1 MARILGLDL
10 GSHTVK
16 AVLFEASMRGHQT
29 RAVAEVKRAQEGDR
43 AATLRAALGQLL
55 AQHPLQADQVVVA
68 LPGPTLATHV
78 ISLPFSDPRKIEQT
92 LPFEIEGQLPFDLA
106 SVVFDYQVASQQ
118 QKRSD
123 LLVGVVRKEELR
135 TLLQSLSEEKIDP
148 RIVTHPGIAYQ
159 NLLPLLPPLANPEAA
174 VAIVDIGH
182 ERTSVA
188 IGSPGGPVEFART
201 FSGGGRDLT
210 RALAAEFHVP
220 FPDAEAWKVDHGA
233 MASAV
238 DGADAERAAG
248 AFVRGM
254 QGMLRELRQTFRAYS
269 ARARRQV
276 GHIYLCGGTAKLRG
290 IDEQVASDL
299 ATPVERLKLPF
310 ELTEKAPES
319 EHPRLAQAYALAL
332 RGQAAGA
339 KAPRFNFRRGEFAFK
354 GDFDFAREK
363 IGRLVLYAATL
374 LVLAIASGFV
384 RNAMLSR
391 REAMVDDR
399 LCEIT
404 QRVLGTCERNYD
416 RALNMMQGTESPA
429 ADVPKL
435 SAVALTAE
443 VSRLI
448 PTDANVTLDQLEVT
462 LDRISLRGLADST
475 KHIDTITTALKK
487 FRCFK
492 EVQQRRVERTR
503 DGQRV
508 QFGLDIQVECPRE
521 ADGEGRG

>member
-1 MARILGLDL
+1 MGRILGLDL

-16 AVLFEASMRGHQT
+16 AVLFDASLRGHLT
-29 RAVAEVKRAQEGDR
+29 RAVAEVPRAQEGDR
-43 AATLRAALGQLL
+43 AETLRAALAELL
-55 AQHPLQADQVVVA
+55 GKHPLQADQVAVA

-78 ISLPFSDPRKIEQT
+78 ISLPFADPRKIEQT

-106 SVVFDYQVASQQ
+106 NVVFDYQIASQQ
-118 QKRSD
+118 PKRSD

-135 TLLQSLSEEKIDP
+135 ALLQTLAQVQIDP

-159 NLLPLLPPLANPEAA
+159 SLLAQLPPANSADTA
-174 VAIVDIGH
+174 VAILDLGH

-188 IGSPGGPVEFART
+188 IGSPGGAVEFART

-220 FPDAEAWKVDHGA
+220 VADAEAWKVDHGA
-233 MASAV
+233 VASAV
-238 DGADAERAAG
+238 EGADAERAAG
-248 AFVRGM
+248 AFVRGL
-254 QGMLRELRQTFRAYS
+254 QGILRELRQTFRAYS
-269 ARARRQV
+269 ARTRRQV
-276 GHIYLCGGTAKLRG
+276 SHLYLCGGTANLRG
-290 IDEQVASDL
+290 IDEQLASDL
-299 ATPVERLKLPF
+299 AIPSERLKLPVEF
-310 ELTEKAPES
+310 TEKSPERD
-319 EHPRLAQAYALAL
+319 HPRLAQAYALAL
-332 RGQAAGA
+332 RGHASGA

-354 GDFDFAREK
+354 GDFDYAREK
-363 IGRLVLYAATL
+363 IGRLIAYAAAL
-374 LVLAIASGFV
+374 LVLVIISGFV
-384 RNAMLSR
+384 RNGMLSR
-391 REAMVDDR
+391 REAAVDDR
-399 LCEIT
+399 LCETT

-416 RALNMMQGTESPA
+416 RALNMMQGAESPA

-448 PTDANVTLDQLEVT
+448 PSDANVTLDQLEVT

-475 KHIDTITTALKK
+475 KQIDAITAALKK

-521 ADGEGRG
+521 AEGEGRG